1 MRSSAF
7 GDSRF
12 DPIAFEELPNLQCS
26 VSLLGNFVE
35 AADPLDWHVGRHG
48 IQIAFNSSGKRL
60 SATYLPEVAVDQGY
74 SKDQCIQAL
83 MRKAGHRAPDFDGE
97 VMRSMHVTRYEST
110 KTTLSYIEHCERR
123 SNKQKDINLFII

>member
-1 MRSSAF
+1 MTRARSAF

-12 DPIAFEELPNLQCS
+12 DPIAADELPHLQCS

-60 SATYLPEVAVDQGY
+60 SATYLPEVAVDHGW

-83 MRKAGHRAPDFDGE
+83 VRKAGHRADFDHDGE

-110 KTTLSYIEHCERR
+110 KTTLSWSGYVEHCERR
-123 SNKQKDINLFII
+123 SDQ